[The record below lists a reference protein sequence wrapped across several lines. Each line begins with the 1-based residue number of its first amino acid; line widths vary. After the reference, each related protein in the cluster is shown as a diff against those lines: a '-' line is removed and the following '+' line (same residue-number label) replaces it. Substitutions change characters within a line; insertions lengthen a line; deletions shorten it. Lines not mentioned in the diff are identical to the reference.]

1 MPDLIRVRGARVH
14 NLKGVDIDIPKGS
27 FTVMTGLSGSGK
39 SSLAFDTIYA
49 EGQRRYMESLS
60 SFARQFLEVQDRPDV
75 DELTGLSPTIAI
87 DQKTASTNPRSTV
100 GTVTEMYDALRV
112 LFARAG
118 VPHCPE
124 CRVPVREV
132 SVRVLAERL
141 WREGIQEGGSVW
153 APLAVSERGEVKG
166 ALEMARAQGVAW
178 VRVDGVRKS
187 IEAALAA
194 RRQSRA
200 RVIEAQG
207 EAGVWKGGAAT
218 LAAVEQALTLAFSLS
233 EVALVELASGG
244 APRRMRQGRAC
255 EQCGWSAEP
264 LEPAQFSFNTPRGA
278 CSACTGLGVR
288 SLFDPAL
295 VIPNRRFTIAEGA
308 IKPWSRI
315 AGQATNYMRLISQVG
330 EKHGFT
336 IHTSLSQWSEAMLGL
351 LLRGTG
357 TERYGSGA
365 HSVVFP
371 GVLGLL
377 EQKYRETDSDYVRS
391 ELESYMRTVQCP
403 ECHGLRLRPESLAV
417 EVLGRTLEVF
427 THTPLSQVEEVLT
440 ALERDARRE
449 PDATRLVVERV
460 ARELRVRVEHVCQV
474 GLGYLTLDRSA
485 VSLSGGESQRLRL
498 ATQLGTNLSGVVY
511 ILDEPSIGL
520 HPRDTGRLVETV
532 QALRDAGNTV
542 IVVEHDESI
551 IRAADYVID
560 IGPGAGIY
568 GGTIVAHGVPNTV
581 LACAESLTGQYLSG
595 TKVVPM
601 PAKRLPC
608 TRGELRIVGAH
619 AFNLQHIS
627 VGIPLGVMTS
637 VTGVSGSGKSTLILD
652 VLGKALARQFFRAK
666 EEPGAHAE
674 IHGLDLIDKVVMV
687 DQSPIGRTPRS
698 NPATYTGVFT
708 AIRDVFAELPEARA
722 RGLDPGTFSFN
733 VKGGGRCE
741 ECGGDG
747 MTQIAMQFMPD
758 VYVTCR
764 ACAGSRYHKRALD
777 ILWNGHT
784 IADILNLTVEEAV
797 RVFEPVP
804 AIADKLRVLSE
815 VGLGYMKLGQSATT
829 LSGGEAQR
837 VKLATE
843 LARRSTG
850 KTLYILDEPTT
861 GLHFEDVRRLL
872 DVLRRLVD
880 KGNTVLMVE
889 HNMDVVRASD
899 WVIDMGP
906 DGGAAGGRVVAEGTP
921 EQVAKSRLSATA
933 PFLASALASA
943 DAPARRAPRVA
954 PRRKS

>member
-1 MPDLIRVRGARVH
+1 MADFIRVRGARVH
-14 NLKGVDIDIPKGS
+14 NLKAVDIDIPKGS

-75 DELTGLSPTIAI
+75 EELTGLSPTIAI

-124 CRVPVREV
+124 CHIPVREV
-132 SVRVLAERL
+132 SVRVLSERL
-141 WREGIQEGGSVW
+141 WREGIQEGGTIW
-153 APLAVSERGEVKG
+153 APLRVTERGEVKG
-166 ALEMARAQGVAW
+166 ALELARAQGVEW
-178 VRVDGVRKS
+178 VRVDGVRKTV
-187 IEAALAA
+187 ENALAS
-194 RRQSRA
+194 RRTSRA
-200 RVIEAQG
+200 RVIEAQA
-207 EAGVWKGGAAT
+207 EAGAWKKGHAT
-218 LAAVEQALTLAFSLS
+218 REQIEQALVLAFALS
-233 EVALVELASGG
+233 DVALVEIATGG
-244 APRRMRQGRAC
+244 ALRRMRQGCAC
-255 EQCGWSAEP
+255 EQCGWSSEP

-278 CSACTGLGVR
+278 CSACTGLGIR
-288 SLFDPAL
+288 SLFDAEL
-295 VIPNRRFTIAEGA
+295 VIPNKRLTIAEGA

-315 AGQATNYMRLISQVG
+315 AGQATSYMRLIAQVG
-330 EKHGFT
+330 EKHGFHLNT
-336 IHTSLSQWSEAMLGL
+336 PLTHWSEALLGL
-351 LLRGTG
+351 LLHGTG

-365 HSVVFP
+365 NASTFP

-377 EQKYRETDSDYVRS
+377 EQKYRETDSDYVRG
-391 ELESYMRTVQCP
+391 ELENYMRTVHCP
-403 ECHGLRLRPESLAV
+403 ECKGLRLRPESLAV
-417 EVLGRTLEVF
+417 EVLGRTLDVF
-427 THTPLSQVEEVLT
+427 THTPLTQVEEVLV
-440 ALERDARRE
+440 ALEHDSKKE
-449 PDATRLVVERV
+449 PDTTRIVVERV
-460 ARELRVRVEHVCQV
+460 VKELRARVEHVCRV

-520 HPRDTGRLVETV
+520 HPRDTGRLIETIY
-532 QALRDAGNTV
+532 ALRDAGNTV
-542 IVVEHDESI
+542 IVVEHDESM
-551 IRAADYVID
+551 IRAADHVVD
-560 IGPGAGIY
+560 IGPGAGIF
-568 GGTIVAHGVPNTV
+568 GGTIVAQGAPSDVI
-581 LACAESLTGQYLSG
+581 ACADSLTGHYLRG
-595 TKVVPM
+595 TKLVPM

-608 TRGELRIVGAH
+608 SRGALRIVGAH
-619 AFNLQHIS
+619 AFNLQHIT
-627 VGIPLGVMTS
+627 VDIPLGVMTS

-652 VLGKALARQFFRAK
+652 VLGKALAKQFFRAK
-666 EEPGAHAE
+666 DTPGEHVE

-708 AIRDVFAELPEARA
+708 AIRDVFAELPDAKT

-747 MTQIAMQFMPD
+747 MTHIAMQFMPD
-758 VYVTCR
+758 VYVTCH

-797 RVFEPVP
+797 RVFEGIP
-804 AIADKLRVLSE
+804 AIADKLRVLAE

-906 DGGAAGGRVVAEGTP
+906 DGGTAGGRVVAEGTP
-921 EQVAKSRLSATA
+921 EQVAKNKESATA
-933 PFLASALASA
+933 PFLAVALAGA
-943 DAPARRAPRVA
+943 HAPVA
-954 PRRKS
+954 SVKSGKKR